1 MTIQGEPT
9 ENDLRQAGVKT
20 DTISVCKNYALL
32 MKKRIYMTT
41 ITIVGFMIS
50 FMVNVNI
57 GHQDI
62 STSAVRSDDNYSINT
77 SALVPLTDTIPS
89 TIPSAADTEL
99 QSMSQR
105 IFELTNAER
114 AKAGVKTLLYSKEL
128 ENCAHIRSGEIVTC
142 WSHTRPN
149 GQLWYTVTP
158 EIMFGENLAKG
169 YKTPEDTVNAW
180 MNSPGHRANILDNS
194 FTYVGIGVYKHNG
207 YYYVAQEFCY

>member
-1 MTIQGEPT
+1 
-9 ENDLRQAGVKT
+9 
-20 DTISVCKNYALL
+20 
-32 MKKRIYMTT
+32 MKKRIIYMAT
-41 ITIVGFMIS
+41 IAVIGFMTSLII
-50 FMVNVNI
+50 NVNI

-62 STSAVRSDDNYSINT
+62 FTSAARSSDDYSINT
-77 SALVPLTDTIPS
+77 STLVPLTD

-114 AKAGVKTLLYSKEL
+114 AKAGVKTLIYSKEL
-128 ENCAHIRSGEIVTC
+128 ENCAYIRSSEIVTC

-149 GQLWYTVTP
+149 GQPWYTVTP

-180 MNSPGHRANILDNS
+180 MNSPGHRANILNNS
-194 FTYVGIGVYKHNG
+194 FTYVGIDVYKHGG